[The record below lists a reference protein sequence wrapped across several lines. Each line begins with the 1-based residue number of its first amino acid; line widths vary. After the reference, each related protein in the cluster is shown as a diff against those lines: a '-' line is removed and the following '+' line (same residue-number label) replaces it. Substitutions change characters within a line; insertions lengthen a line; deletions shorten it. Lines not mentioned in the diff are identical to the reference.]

1 MKFGDLRT
9 TTTVAQTK
17 KDVKD
22 TFRKWPEVQGYDIR
36 MGLQDAEILFT
47 VNGRQ
52 ERLACERFGDAGT
65 NLRAL
70 YLTLEATRLAAQ
82 RGILKE
88 LATIATAL
96 LGPGVM
102 KRPAH
107 EVLGIAE
114 STPLNVA
121 EAAYRTLA
129 KERHS
134 DLVGGSDAA
143 MAELNDAIETFRQ
156 R

>member
-1 MKFGDLRT
+1 MRFGDLRT
-9 TTTVAQTK
+9 STTVAQTK

-52 ERLACERFGDAGT
+52 QRLACERFSDAGT

-70 YLTLEATRLAAQ
+70 YLTLEATRKAAQ

-88 LATIATAL
+88 LAAIATAL

-114 STPLNVA
+114 SSPVEVA
-121 EAAYRTLA
+121 EAVYRMKA
-129 KERHS
+129 KQVHP
-134 DLVGGSDAA
+134 DHGGSDAA
-143 MAELNDAIETFRQ
+143 MTELNEAIETYRK

>member
-1 MKFGDLRT
+1 MRFGDLRT
-9 TTTVAQTK
+9 STTVAQTK
-17 KDVKD
+17 KDVKE
-22 TFRKWPEVQGYDIR
+22 TFRKWAEVQGYEIR

-47 VNGRQ
+47 VNGCQ

-70 YLTLEATRLAAQ
+70 YLTLEATRKAAQ

-114 STPLNVA
+114 SSPLTVA
-121 EAAYRTLA
+121 ETVYRMLA
-129 KERHS
+129 KERHP
-134 DLVGGSDAA
+134 DAGGSDAA
-143 MAELNDAIETFRQ
+143 MTELNAAIETFRQ

>member
-9 TTTVAQTK
+9 TTTLARTK
-17 KDVKD
+17 QEIKD
-22 TFRKWPEVQGYDIR
+22 TFRKWPEVQGYDVR
-36 MGLQDAEILFT
+36 LGLQDAEILFT
-47 VNGRQ
+47 VNGTQ
-52 ERLACERFGDAGT
+52 QRLACERFGDAGT

-70 YLTLEATRLAAQ
+70 YLALDATRLAAQ

-107 EVLGIAE
+107 EVPRG
-114 STPLNVA
+114 
-121 EAAYRTLA
+121 R
-129 KERHS
+129 
-134 DLVGGSDAA
+134 
-143 MAELNDAIETFRQ
+143 
-156 R
+156 